1 MCIKMSDFLYVV
13 TKYVLLI
20 GGIIICSLVLLVLL
34 VIVLSFLLY
43 PIQNSERPIVVA
55 MPLISSSLSSLISQ
69 LYPKPQVWPLSSRM
83 NSQLSDYPRFQTQ
96 RSYHQQKTYW
106 SLR

>member
-34 VIVLSFLLY
+34 VIVLY

-69 LYPKPQVWPLSSRM
+69 LYPKPPVWPLSTRM
-83 NSQLSDYPRFQTQ
+83 NSQLSDYHPRFQTQ